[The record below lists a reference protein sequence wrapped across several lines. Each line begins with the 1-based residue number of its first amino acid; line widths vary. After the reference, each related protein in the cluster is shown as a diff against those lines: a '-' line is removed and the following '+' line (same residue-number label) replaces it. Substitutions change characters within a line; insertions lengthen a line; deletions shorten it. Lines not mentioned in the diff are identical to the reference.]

1 MAYQVIDLGTSAD
14 DGTGDSLRAGGD
26 KVNDNF
32 SEVYTLLGTGSTLTT
47 GISADGSVV
56 TLTAPL
62 VGTSMS
68 PSSSDGAT
76 LGTTALEWSD
86 LYLADGSIIYFGDD
100 QDTTLTH
107 TDGSGLTLNSTN
119 KLMFNDASQFIQGV
133 SATVLD
139 IAATDEI
146 ELTATLIDV
155 VGNLAVSGTLAQ
167 ADTVTMATNKKIQF
181 RDTAIHI
188 SSTADGDLS
197 IAADDEVD
205 ITSTLIDINGNVDI
219 SGTALITGVAT
230 HGDDVVSDTD
240 STDDLGTTGVRW
252 ANLYVDAITA
262 TDQITA
268 TGFTGTLDGILGSG
282 AAAAATTTTLASTT
296 ITASGIIKTDD
307 TTAATSTTDGSL
319 QTDGGLSVAADAVI
333 GDDLILLSDAA
344 VLSFGANSE
353 IALTHVHDTGLLLTD
368 SGGSPTL
375 QLHNASE
382 AVSSDGS
389 KLILTSNGVA
399 FSLPTADG
407 SSDQVLST
415 DGSGTL
421 SFASAAAAATYL
433 PSSADGQALG
443 SASLEWSDLFLADG
457 GTVTFGNDQDVT
469 LTHVADTGLL
479 LNAAMEIQ
487 FRDSDISIGSTA
499 DGDLSIAANDEIDI
513 TSTLI
518 DVNGNLDVSGT
529 ALITGVTTH
538 GDDVVSDTDSTDD
551 LGTTSVRWANL
562 FVDAITATDQITATG
577 FTGTLDGI
585 LGSGA
590 AAAATVTTLNTTGAV
605 TFNDAGAAVDFRV
618 EGDTDTHLIFAD
630 ASGDNI
636 VLGGSI
642 GSQFN
647 SVGGSAKL
655 TVVGSSN
662 STAVLGNTIAA
673 IQIVNTDTTAN
684 NTAGLHFSRA
694 DTDNTPNYAGSSIVA
709 QFTETQ
715 VTGQYPMTDLNFLT
729 STAANA
735 APSLKMTLSATGNLD
750 VLGSITA
757 NNFAGRNILYNGAM
771 NVAQR
776 SASETGLGAA
786 SGYFTLD
793 RWQGATGATAGRY
806 TMAQIADGPAG
817 FANCLKLSCTTADTS
832 IAAGEFL
839 TIAQTLEGQDLQQIK
854 KGTASAEQL
863 TLSFWVKG
871 NASAT
876 YVAELYDIDNTRQV
890 AKTFAVT
897 TSWAKITLTYP
908 ADTSD
913 PFDADKDGSLKLFI
927 WLHAGATYTGGT
939 LNSSAWADVTAA
951 NRAVGISSFFDATSR
966 TFFMTGV
973 QLERG
978 PVATEFEFVPYG
990 IEKETCKRYFY
1001 RLGGAV
1007 NALFE
1012 KGRADGGGYDGA
1024 NIFHNPEMRAA
1035 PTIAKTGTF
1044 AVSNVGQP
1052 AWTTVT
1058 ATTGYYQA
1066 QISANGAYNWYSND
1080 AAHYVSFDAEL

>member
-1 MAYQVIDLGTSAD
+1 LFMLSDAAVLTFGADKDVTVTHVADAGIMINAAMQLRFRDSAI
-14 DGTGDSLRAGGD
+14 SI
-26 KVNDNF
+26 
-32 SEVYTLLGTGSTLTT
+32 GSP
-47 GISADGSVV
+47 ADG
-56 TLTAPL
+56 
-62 VGTSMS
+62 
-68 PSSSDGAT
+68 D
-76 LGTTALEWSD
+76 
-86 LYLADGSIIYFGDD
+86 
-100 QDTTLTH
+100 
-107 TDGSGLTLNSTN
+107 
-119 KLMFNDASQFIQGV
+119 
-133 SATVLD
+133 LD
-139 IAATDEI
+139 INADDEI
-146 ELTATLIDV
+146 ELNSTLIDV
-155 VGNLAVSGTLAQ
+155 NGNVEISGTLAQ

-479 LNAAMEIQ
+479 LNSTMKIQ
-487 FRDSDISIGSTA
+487 FNDASQFIHAPSATVLD
-499 DGDLSIAANDEIDI
+499 IAATDEIEL
-513 TSTLI
+513 TATLI
-518 DVNGNLDVSGT
+518 DVVGNLTVSGT
-529 ALITGVTTH
+529 IVGAGALTAATSITVGSAVLLEAELELLDGLTAGTAIASKVVTTDESIDTTGQRNLTISGELDAATLDISGAIDVAGNSVLASVDVTGVATAATFEPDGDTSAADNAAIGYTAAEGLILTGQGSTSDITLKNDADATVFTVPTGTDDILFPDSAKAMWGAGSDLQISHNGSHSNILESGTGNLYIGGDADVLITNASTTENKITASTNGAVTLYYDNAVKIATASTGVT
-538 GDDVVSDTDSTDD
+538 
-551 LGTTSVRWANL
+551 
-562 FVDAITATDQITATG
+562 IT
-577 FTGTLDGI
+577 
-585 LGSGA
+585 
-590 AAAATVTTLNTTGAV
+590 
-605 TFNDAGAAVDFRV
+605 
-618 EGDTDTHLIFAD
+618 
-630 ASGDNI
+630 
-636 VLGGSI
+636 
-642 GSQFN
+642 
-647 SVGGSAKL
+647 
-655 TVVGSSN
+655 
-662 STAVLGNTIAA
+662 
-673 IQIVNTDTTAN
+673 
-684 NTAGLHFSRA
+684 
-694 DTDNTPNYAGSSIVA
+694 
-709 QFTETQ
+709 
-715 VTGQYPMTDLNFLT
+715 
-729 STAANA
+729 
-735 APSLKMTLSATGNLD
+735 
-750 VLGSITA
+750 GSITA

-776 SASETGLGAA
+776 SASVTGLGAA
-786 SGYFTLD
+786 AGYFTTD
-793 RWQGATGATAGRY
+793 RWRMGIGAASAGRF

-817 FANCLKLSCTTADTS
+817 FANCTKLSCTTADTS
-832 IAAGEFL
+832 IAAGEDLIL
-839 TIAQTLEGQDLQQIK
+839 TQYLEGQDLQQIK

-876 YVAELYDIDNTRQV
+876 YVAELYDVDNDRQIS
-890 AKTFAVT
+890 KTFAVT
-897 TSWAKITLTYP
+897 TSWAKITLLIP
-908 ADTSD
+908 ADTTGA
-913 PFDADKDGSLKLFI
+913 FDDDNATSLGFSI
-927 WLHAGATYTGGT
+927 WLHAGSSYTGGT
-939 LNSSAWADVTAA
+939 LNASAWAGNNNA
-951 NRAVGISSFFDATSR
+951 NRAAGIDSFFDATDR
-966 TFFMTGV
+966 TFFITGV

-978 PVATEFEFVPYG
+978 ATATEFEFVPHG
-990 IEKETCKRYFY
+990 IEKESCKRYFY

-1052 AWTTVT
+1052 AWTTVN